1 MTPEQVRQIIH
12 EELAHFMRASK
23 YTFERPIQILDGND
37 ISLASDHGTRIGT
50 SSVQKVGFLGATPR
64 VQWPAIPH
72 PNVQLVAYD
81 QTNAESLRS
90 AVESL
95 MDIMKAFGYLA
106 P

>member
-1 MTPEQVRQIIH
+1 MSEEQVRQIIRD
-12 EELAHFMRASK
+12 ELSHFMRASK

-37 ISLASDHGTRIGT
+37 VTLATDHGTRIGT
-50 SSVQKVGFLGATPR
+50 ASTQKVAFLGSTPR

-72 PNVQLVAYD
+72 PNIQGAVYN
-81 QTNAESLRS
+81 QTDAESLRS

-95 MDIMKAFGYLA
+95 MDICKAFGFLA